1 MYIYEYTDLYMHVFL
16 LIDIHIFTYIN
27 NTYTYLG
34 SVPDKIPIISERVKH
49 RISICIDLYI

>member
-1 MYIYEYTDLYMHVFL
+1 MKAYTYISMHNMHIYIYIYIYI
-16 LIDIHIFTYIN
+16 LIYI
-27 NTYTYLG
+27 YIG